1 MEKNNNLDE
10 GMIIF
15 NIIAIGD
22 SNVGKTAIVQRYME
36 NEFNQTSLS
45 TIGYIQTIKPLTM
58 KDNVKIQLKITDT
71 AGQEQY
77 KSLASRCVKNI
88 STVLFVFDLN
98 NKKSFN
104 NIKEWI
110 RFFNDNANNIDIPKY
125 LIGNKKDLER
135 EVSQDMID
143 IFKDENNG
151 FIYKETS
158 AKEDNNEI
166 KDLFEEIALNLYEM
180 YKKNKVSE
188 AKNKKV
194 KLNKNDANEK
204 CIC

>member
-1 MEKNNNLDE
+1 M
-10 GMIIF
+10 
-15 NIIAIGD
+15 
-22 SNVGKTAIVQRYME
+22 
-36 NEFNQTSLS
+36 
-45 TIGYIQTIKPLTM
+45 
-58 KDNVKIQLKITDT
+58 
-71 AGQEQY
+71 
-77 KSLASRCVKNI
+77 
-88 STVLFVFDLN
+88 
-98 NKKSFN
+98 
-104 NIKEWI
+104 I